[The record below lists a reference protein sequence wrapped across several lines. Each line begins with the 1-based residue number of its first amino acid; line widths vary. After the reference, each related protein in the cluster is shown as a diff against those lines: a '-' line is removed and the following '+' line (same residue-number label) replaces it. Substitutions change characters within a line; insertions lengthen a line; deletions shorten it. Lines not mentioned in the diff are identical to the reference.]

1 MIGLI
6 RRLSLSLPNNA
17 FIRPYLDY
25 GDISYNKPGNYNFQ
39 NKFKKV
45 QYRAWLAI
53 TGGIQGTFRERHIH
67 QLKVVGTIR
76 QSFFYKTVN
85 CLLPDYLYSYLDFSS
100 EENYLL
106 RSSSAS
112 IIRPLPIRTRSFK
125 ATFFPY
131 CIKKRNKLKVSKG
144 LGMLSQ
150 LTSLKNIWLKRK
162 KKTRYFLF
170 MIHEL

>member
-1 MIGLI
+1 MGVVLDSNLNFNTHNDQKIKKCNKMIGLI

-67 QLKVVGTIR
+67 
-76 QSFFYKTVN
+76 
-85 CLLPDYLYSYLDFSS
+85 
-100 EENYLL
+100 
-106 RSSSAS
+106 
-112 IIRPLPIRTRSFK
+112 
-125 ATFFPY
+125 
-131 CIKKRNKLKVSKG
+131 
-144 LGMLSQ
+144 
-150 LTSLKNIWLKRK
+150 
-162 KKTRYFLF
+162 
-170 MIHEL
+170 